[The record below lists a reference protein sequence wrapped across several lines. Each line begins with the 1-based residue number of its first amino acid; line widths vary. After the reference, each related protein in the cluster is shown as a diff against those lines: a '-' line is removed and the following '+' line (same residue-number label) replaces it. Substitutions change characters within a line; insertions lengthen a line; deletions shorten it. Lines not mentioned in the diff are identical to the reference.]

1 MLHLASLI
9 AAALFVSAAWAQET
23 RSTKVYGVVADYSDT
38 RSFPGGPEKLRR
50 ILRTARSFHA
60 EGSGGAH
67 DLVAEVH
74 PVLLQL
80 PQARP
85 PGRCQRPDTAA
96 LSAALREA
104 GIDLGGRHA
113 LVLVVPPSAQGCPGG
128 VQTVFRHVEADGTTR
143 AVPLAAS
150 WSLTERYVTHEI
162 VHTYGVGHANS
173 LSCHKATLA
182 ADCRVREY
190 GNAWDLMGHDGGG
203 LRMISAPIRAYLGWT
218 RPLVH
223 QAGRATYTIGAATR
237 AGGLPTAVEVR
248 LPRAGGDAVKVQ
260 TPLALWVEYRAAYGF
275 GTRMARARGGGFPG
289 GAMVNLTGSWRSG
302 TGDKART
309 IACARTAPCL
319 LDMTPSTPTFGDA
332 ALAVGQTWTHPFTGT
347 RITVDGRTDTALTVT
362 VSSP

>member
-23 RSTKVYGVVADYSDT
+23 RSTKVYGVVANYTDT

-128 VQTVFRHVEADGTTR
+128 VQTVFRHVEADGITR
-143 AVPLAAS
+143 AVPLAVS

-173 LSCHKATLA
+173 LSCRKATLA

-223 QAGRATYTIGAATR
+223 EAGRATYTIGAATK

-275 GTRMARARGGGFPG
+275 DTRMARARGGGFPG

-309 IACARTAPCL
+309 IVCARTAPCL

-347 RITVDGRTDTALTVT
+347 RITVDGRTDTTLTVT